1 MSEMRRNTTD
11 PSPEI
16 MDVEALAAYLRI
28 PRWSVYRLAAAGR
41 LPGAKV
47 GRHWRFHKA
56 LVDEWLIAN
65 GRKNLKTKPA
75 ASAGSG
81 GDAS

>member
-1 MSEMRRNTTD
+1 
-11 PSPEI
+11 
-16 MDVEALAAYLRI
+16 MDVDGLAAYLRI
-28 PRWSVYRLAAAGR
+28 PKWSVYRLAAAGR

-65 GRKNLKTKPA
+65 GRRNLA
-75 ASAGSG
+75 RMRQGVSRSG
-81 GDAS
+81 LAPGKKR

>member
-1 MSEMRRNTTD
+1 M
-11 PSPEI
+11 PSEI
-16 MDVEALAAYLRI
+16 MDVEALAAYLHI

-65 GRKNLKTKPA
+65 GRKNLAKEAHTKPSSGA
-75 ASAGSG
+75 ESAGKRP
-81 GDAS
+81 

>member
-1 MSEMRRNTTD
+1 MS
-11 PSPEI
+11 SEI

-56 LVDEWLIAN
+56 LVDEWLISN
-65 GRKNLKTKPA
+65 GRKNLARTPRNQP
-75 ASAGSG
+75 SRRVGVVG
-81 GDAS
+81 PQP

>member
-1 MSEMRRNTTD
+1 MRTVTTGT
-11 PSPEI
+11 SPEI

-28 PRWSVYRLAAAGR
+28 PRWSVYRLAAAGK

-65 GRKNLKTKPA
+65 GRKNLRSGRRSVTA
-75 ASAGSG
+75 G
-81 GDAS
+81 GDRR

>member
-1 MSEMRRNTTD
+1 MR
-11 PSPEI
+11 SEI

-65 GRKNLKTKPA
+65 GRKNLANEPPIKPSSGA
-75 ASAGSG
+75 ESAGKRP
-81 GDAS
+81 

>member
-1 MSEMRRNTTD
+1 MS
-11 PSPEI
+11 SEI
-16 MDVEALAAYLRI
+16 MDVEALAAYLHI

-65 GRKNLKTKPA
+65 GRKNLAKEAHTKPSSGA
-75 ASAGSG
+75 ESAGKRP
-81 GDAS
+81 

>member
-1 MSEMRRNTTD
+1 MH
-11 PSPEI
+11 PEI

-28 PRWSVYRLAAAGR
+28 PRWSVYRLAAVGR

-56 LVDEWLIAN
+56 RVDEWLTGN
-65 GRKNLKTKPA
+65 GRKNLARRGQTGPA
-75 ASAGSG
+75 LRPGA
-81 GDAS
+81 

>member
-1 MSEMRRNTTD
+1 M
-11 PSPEI
+11 PSEI
-16 MDVEALAAYLRI
+16 MDVEALANYLRI

-65 GRKNLKTKPA
+65 GRKNLARQPRNKP
-75 ASAGSG
+75 SDGVRVAGQ
-81 GDAS
+81 

>member
-1 MSEMRRNTTD
+1 MPSEV
-11 PSPEI
+11 

-65 GRKNLKTKPA
+65 GRKNLAREAQTKPSSGA
-75 ASAGSG
+75 ESAGKRP
-81 GDAS
+81 

>member
-1 MSEMRRNTTD
+1 MS
-11 PSPEI
+11 SEI

-41 LPGAKV
+41 LPGAKI

-65 GRKNLKTKPA
+65 GRKNLARRGPTR
-75 ASAGSG
+75 SAPTAG
-81 GDAS
+81 A

>member
-1 MSEMRRNTTD
+1 MS
-11 PSPEI
+11 SEI
-16 MDVEALAAYLRI
+16 MDVEALAAYLHI

-47 GRHWRFHKA
+47 GRHWRFHKV

-65 GRKNLKTKPA
+65 GRKNLAKGPPDRPSRRARAVSKRP
-75 ASAGSG
+75 
-81 GDAS
+81 

>member
-1 MSEMRRNTTD
+1 VS
-11 PSPEI
+11 SEI

-65 GRKNLKTKPA
+65 GRKNLARHEQSGPA
-75 ASAGSG
+75 PRPGA
-81 GDAS
+81 

>member
-1 MSEMRRNTTD
+1 MS
-11 PSPEI
+11 SEI

-65 GRKNLKTKPA
+65 GRKNLARTPRNQPSSRVRA
-75 ASAGSG
+75 VGPQP
-81 GDAS
+81 